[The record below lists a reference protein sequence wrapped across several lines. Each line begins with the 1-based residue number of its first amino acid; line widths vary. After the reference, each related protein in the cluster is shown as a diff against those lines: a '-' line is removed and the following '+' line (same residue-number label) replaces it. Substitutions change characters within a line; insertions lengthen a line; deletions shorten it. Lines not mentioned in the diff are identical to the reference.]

1 MREISSSIA
10 YEIHSGETL
19 PLKVARSTKL
29 VVRGGAVWVT
39 RSDDT
44 EDYWLQP
51 GHTLRLR
58 RGERLWLS
66 AEGTPRATVAFS
78 CADALRRARAELVC
92 AHRRAPRG
100 ADARRLAHRL
110 TLGGRRGVSAATPG
124 GHCRISVN
132 CRDQCPPLRFLHLY
146 CPPRRRSRCAGAA
159 TNPTKPVSKRCAR
172 SPTRAPPTHPTKSG
186 WSNIRPSS
194 RLAGRRSRAS
204 AGCRQRHPARESGPR
219 RPDHVSRPGQVVAY
233 LLLDLR
239 RRKLMV
245 REMVTRI
252 EQAVIDT
259 LAAYNLAGER
269 KAGAPGIYVAPGP
282 QAGLH
287 AGAKIAALGLKIR
300 NGCSYHGVSLNVKMD
315 LRPFL
320 AINPCGYA
328 GLETVDMA
336 TLGVVA
342 GWDDVART
350 LAARLTA
357 NLDGS
362 PAAVDQPRGRCAHRL
377 TGSNE

>member
-1 MREISSSIA
+1 MCASPVSPSPLPATAPLALRWRGTEPYEVSFAAMRAFTDARTADTPDEIWLVEHPPVFTLGQA
-10 YEIHSGETL
+10 GNPAHLLAADSGI
-19 PLKVARSTKL
+19 PLVKVD
-29 VVRGGAVWVT
+29 RGGQIT
-39 RSDDT
+39 
-44 EDYWLQP
+44 YH
-51 GHTLRLR
+51 G
-58 RGERLWLS
+58 
-66 AEGTPRATVAFS
+66 
-78 CADALRRARAELVC
+78 
-92 AHRRAPRG
+92 
-100 ADARRLAHRL
+100 
-110 TLGGRRGVSAATPG
+110 
-124 GHCRISVN
+124 
-132 CRDQCPPLRFLHLY
+132 
-146 CPPRRRSRCAGAA
+146 
-159 TNPTKPVSKRCAR
+159 
-172 SPTRAPPTHPTKSG
+172 
-186 WSNIRPSS
+186 
-194 RLAGRRSRAS
+194 
-204 AGCRQRHPARESGPR
+204 
-219 RPDHVSRPGQVVAY
+219 PGQVIAY

-282 QAGLH
+282 DGERH

-300 NGCSYHGVSLNVKMD
+300 NGCSYHGVSLNVQMD

-336 TLGVVA
+336 TLGAAA

-350 LAARLTA
+350 LAACLTA

-362 PAAVDQPRGRCAHRL
+362 PAAVAQSQAGTL
-377 TGSNE
+377 TA